1 MARPVKNN
9 LEYFSHD
16 KDMRNDL
23 KIKALRRKYSH
34 KGYSIYVMMLEHLSN
49 CEYLQYEWS
58 ELNIELLTPDFD
70 IDATE
75 LIEIIDYCV
84 KLNLFSIHLG
94 YIYSHRFFERNQ
106 TVLNSRKDFSLNNSP
121 IMMLKQNK
129 LLDNGV
135 NPELTMVNPEL
146 IHRVKESKVKES
158 KQEESKQEESIV
170 EESKQEESKED
181 QIKRKYNIAEE
192 LKGIFKTVPDIL
204 KLVDRNDLD
213 TIERREK
220 YLFNL
225 HYSTILDYKKIKI

>member
-49 CEYLQYEWS
+49 CDYLQYEWS

-75 LIEIIDYCV
+75 LVEIIDYCV
-84 KLNLFSIHLG
+84 KLNLFQIHLG
-94 YIYSHRFFERNQ
+94 YIYSHRFYERNQ
-106 TVLNSRKDFSLNNSP
+106 IVLNSRKDFSLNNSP
-121 IMMLKQNK
+121 IMMLKQNQFSK
-129 LLDNGV
+129 SQINYDKIEINTQSKV
-135 NPELTMVNPEL
+135 NKS
-146 IHRVKESKVKES
+146 IVKES
-158 KQEESKQEESIV
+158 KQEDSIV
-170 EESKQEESKED
+170 EESKED
-181 QIKRKYNIAEE
+181 QIKRKYNIGEE
-192 LKGIFKTVPDIL
+192 LKGIFKTVPDII
-204 KLVDRNDLD
+204 KLVERNDLD

-225 HYSTILDYKKIKI
+225 HYATILDYQKIKI

>member
-49 CEYLQYEWS
+49 CDYLQFEWS

-75 LIEIIDYCV
+75 LVEIIDYCV
-84 KLNLFSIHLG
+84 KLNLFQIHLG
-94 YIYSHRFFERNQ
+94 YIYSHRFYERNQ
-106 TVLNSRKDFSLNNSP
+106 IVLNSRKDFSLNNSP
-121 IMMLKQNK
+121 IMMLKQNQFSK
-129 LLDNGV
+129 SQINYDKIEINTQSKV
-135 NPELTMVNPEL
+135 NKS
-146 IHRVKESKVKES
+146 IVKES
-158 KQEESKQEESIV
+158 KQEDSIV
-170 EESKQEESKED
+170 EESKED
-181 QIKRKYNIAEE
+181 QIKRKYNIGEE
-192 LKGIFKTVPDIL
+192 LKGIFKTVPDII
-204 KLVDRNDLD
+204 KLVERNDLD

-225 HYSTILDYKKIKI
+225 HYATILDYQKIKI

>member
-9 LEYFSHD
+9 LDYFSHD

-23 KIKALRRKYSH
+23 KIKALRRKFSH
-34 KGYSIYVMMLEHLSN
+34 KGYSIYVMMLEHLSD

-84 KLNLFSIHLG
+84 KLKLFEIDLG
-94 YIYSHRFFERNQ
+94 YIYSQKFYDRNQ
-106 TVLNSRKDFSLNNSP
+106 DVLNTRKGFSLLNSP
-121 IMMLKQNK
+121 LSVLKRNK
-129 LLDNGV
+129 LPDNGV
-135 NPELTMVNPEL
+135 NPELTMVNQEL

-158 KQEESKQEESIV
+158 KVKESIV
-170 EESKQEESKED
+170 EESKED
-181 QIKRKYNIAEE
+181 QIKRKHIIAEQI
-192 LKGIFKTVPDIL
+192 KSTFNTIPNII
-204 KLVDRNDLD
+204 KLIEKEDMDA
-213 TIERREK
+213 IERKEK

-225 HYSTILDYKKIKI
+225 HYSTILEYQKIKI

>member
-34 KGYSIYVMMLEHLSN
+34 KGYSIYVMMLEHISN
-49 CEYLQYEWS
+49 CDYLQYEWS

-121 IMMLKQNK
+121 IMMLKQ
-129 LLDNGV
+129 
-135 NPELTMVNPEL
+135 
-146 IHRVKESKVKES
+146 
-158 KQEESKQEESIV
+158 
-170 EESKQEESKED
+170 EESKED

-225 HYSTILDYKKIKI
+225 HYSTILDYQKIKI

>member
-9 LEYFSHD
+9 LDYFSHD

-49 CEYLQYEWS
+49 CDYLQFEWS

-75 LIEIIDYCV
+75 LMEIIDYCV

-94 YIYSHRFFERNQ
+94 YIYSHRFVERNQ
-106 TVLNSRKDFSLNNSP
+106 LVLNSRKGFSLNNSP
-121 IMMLKQNK
+121 IMVLKQNQLSK
-129 LLDNGV
+129 SQINYDKIEINTQSKV
-135 NPELTMVNPEL
+135 N
-146 IHRVKESKVKES
+146 ESIVKES
-158 KQEESKQEESIV
+158 KQEDSIV
-170 EESKQEESKED
+170 EESKED

-225 HYSTILDYKKIKI
+225 HYATILDYQKIKI

>member
-49 CEYLQYEWS
+49 CDYLQFEWS

-75 LIEIIDYCV
+75 LVEIIDYCV
-84 KLNLFSIHLG
+84 KLNLFQIHLG
-94 YIYSHRFFERNQ
+94 YIYSHRFYERNQ
-106 TVLNSRKDFSLNNSP
+106 IVLNSRKDFSLNNSP
-121 IMMLKQNK
+121 IMMLKQNQFSK
-129 LLDNGV
+129 SQINYDKIEINTQSKV
-135 NPELTMVNPEL
+135 NKS
-146 IHRVKESKVKES
+146 IVKES
-158 KQEESKQEESIV
+158 KQEDSIV
-170 EESKQEESKED
+170 EDSIEQNTKEQESKEE
-181 QIKRKYNIAEE
+181 QIKRKYNIGEE
-192 LKGIFKTVPDIL
+192 LKGIFKTVPDII
-204 KLVDRNDLD
+204 KLVERNDLD

-225 HYSTILDYKKIKI
+225 HYATILDYQKIKI

>member
-9 LEYFSHD
+9 LDYFSHD

-49 CEYLQYEWS
+49 CDYLQFEWS

-94 YIYSHRFFERNQ
+94 YIYSHRFVERNQ
-106 TVLNSRKDFSLNNSP
+106 LVLNSRKGFSLNNSP
-121 IMMLKQNK
+121 IMMLKQNQLSK
-129 LLDNGV
+129 SQINYDKIEINTQSKV
-135 NPELTMVNPEL
+135 KDS
-146 IHRVKESKVKES
+146 IVKESKEEYSILNES
-158 KQEESKQEESIV
+158 IEEESI
-170 EESKQEESKED
+170 EE
-181 QIKRKYNIAEE
+181 QIKRKYNIGEE
-192 LKGIFKTVPDIL
+192 LKVIFKTVPDII
-204 KLVDRNDLD
+204 KLVERNDLD

-225 HYSTILDYKKIKI
+225 HYATILDYQKIKI

>member
-1 MARPVKNN
+1 MARPKKNN

-34 KGYSIYVMMLEHLSN
+34 KGYSIYVMMLEHISN
-49 CEYLQYEWS
+49 CDYLQYEWS

-70 IDATE
+70 IDATD

-84 KLNLFSIHLG
+84 KLNLFQIHLG
-94 YIYSHRFFERNQ
+94 YIYSHRFYERNEK
-106 TVLNSRKDFSLNNSP
+106 VLNSREGFSLNNSH
-121 IMMLKQNK
+121 IMMLKQKK

-146 IHRVKESKVKES
+146 IHRVKESKLKES
-158 KQEESKQEESIV
+158 KGEESI
-170 EESKQEESKED
+170 EQESIQQESKED
-181 QIKRKYNIAEE
+181 QIKRKHTIAQE
-192 LKGIFKTVPDIL
+192 IKTTFNTIPDII
-204 KLVDRNDLD
+204 KLVERNDLD
-213 TIERREK
+213 AIERREK

-225 HYSTILDYKKIKI
+225 HYATILDYQKIKI

>member
-1 MARPVKNN
+1 MARPKKNN

-34 KGYSIYVMMLEHLSN
+34 KGYSIYVMMLEHISN
-49 CEYLQYEWS
+49 CDYLQYEWS

-70 IDATE
+70 IDATD

-84 KLNLFSIHLG
+84 KLNLFQIHLG
-94 YIYSHRFFERNQ
+94 YIYSHRFYERNEK
-106 TVLNSRKDFSLNNSP
+106 VLNSREGFSLNNSP
-121 IMMLKQNK
+121 IMMLKQKK
-129 LLDNGV
+129 LLDNVV
-135 NPELTMVNPEL
+135 NPELTIVNPEL

-158 KQEESKQEESIV
+158 IGEESI
-170 EESKQEESKED
+170 EQNTKEQESKED

-225 HYSTILDYKKIKI
+225 HYATILDYQKIKI